1 MLIKGIDKDRD
12 IFNTPISVMDVDDKE
27 NILEIIIKPVGV
39 KTKNIINFKKIRV
52 KGPYFNGIFGI
63 KEIKS
68 TSGENVVVIGNG
80 LSLVNSIN
88 VVKRLIENNNKV
100 EVFINNQADILD
112 EVVDKL
118 EKLGINVYITDINEN
133 KDFLLDY
140 IKRND
145 ISLVYS
151 AGGNRFNKYIMD
163 IVDEYSK
170 DIKFAISNNNLICCG
185 EGICGACI
193 INVNGEKV
201 KSCKMQINSRDFL
214 NSNNV

>member
-1 MLIKGIDKDRD
+1 MLGASIARVILRTRDCIKCPLIRGEKCSSCSWQGVCIYNELKHSENSKIKQREEYICDIKDIKEIKDNVYLIKIQVPKNIIIDLKSPGAYMLIKGIDKDRD

-112 EVVDKL
+112 EVV
-118 EKLGINVYITDINEN
+118 E
-133 KDFLLDY
+133 
-140 IKRND
+140 
-145 ISLVYS
+145 
-151 AGGNRFNKYIMD
+151 
-163 IVDEYSK
+163 
-170 DIKFAISNNNLICCG
+170 
-185 EGICGACI
+185 
-193 INVNGEKV
+193 
-201 KSCKMQINSRDFL
+201 
-214 NSNNV
+214 

>member
-1 MLIKGIDKDRD
+1 M
-12 IFNTPISVMDVDDKE
+12 
-27 NILEIIIKPVGV
+27 
-39 KTKNIINFKKIRV
+39 
-52 KGPYFNGIFGI
+52 
-63 KEIKS
+63 
-68 TSGENVVVIGNG
+68 
-80 LSLVNSIN
+80 
-88 VVKRLIENNNKV
+88 
-100 EVFINNQADILD
+100 FINNQADILD

-193 INVNGEKV
+193 VNVNGEKV